1 MALKPWYNIVYPR
14 EDLREGRPLDAAE
27 FAVHLDQVRDG
38 RAPPIY
44 QNAQQF
50 FERTYLTRNL
60 TSLGAEAIRR
70 LSGIQTETSAVFNFI
85 TQFGGGKTH
94 ALTLLY
100 HLARGGQ
107 RMVAL
112 PGVQTLLARAG
123 VSTIPQA
130 AIAVFVGTEFDT
142 TRGRG
147 GSDGTPIRKTPW
159 GEIAY
164 QLRGE
169 EGLALVADHEQ
180 QMIAPAGD
188 VIREMLPTDRPCLI
202 LMDEL
207 LTYASRNRKL
217 GMANQLYHFIQSL
230 SETVRGSHQAVLA
243 ISIPKSLMEMTP
255 EDETDYDRLE
265 KLLNRLGKAVILSAE
280 HEISEIIRR
289 RLFEWDMQQVGQ
301 GGQVVLPRD
310 ALKTCNEYANWVLT
324 CRQFLPNWFPVDHT
338 NETFA
343 AAYPFHPT
351 VLSVFERK
359 WQGLPRFQRT
369 RGVLR
374 MLALWVSHAYQQ
386 GYTGA
391 HRDPLID
398 LGTAPL
404 DDPTFRA
411 AVFEQIGE
419 SKLEV
424 PVTTDICGSNDAHA
438 LRMDSEAVDT
448 IRKGR
453 LHRKVA
459 TTIFFESNGGQARGY
474 ASLPEVRLGVAAP
487 DLDLTNVETVLDGLA
502 PPDGTCYYLHT
513 EKNRYWFSIK
523 PTLTR
528 ILADRK
534 AGISPER
541 IRERLEEVIPVVF
554 RKQAPIQPIFF
565 PDSSNQIPD
574 RPALAI
580 VVMDMHHAP
589 DVPSTLATVEKM
601 TRECGTSGRTYKSG
615 LIWVLADG
623 GVALK
628 EEARKL
634 LAWEAIQDE
643 QEGLRLDD
651 QQRQQVAENVKRSE
665 NDLRECVWRSY
676 HTLVLLDKTNALRTI
691 DLGLI
696 HSSAA
701 PSLVQLII
709 SYLRQDGEIVD
720 DISPN
725 YLIRNWPPAFTEW
738 STKDVRDAFFAS
750 PRFPRLMNGDAVRET
765 IAKGVMNGFLA
776 YVGRAADGKSYTPF
790 YYCPASGK
798 TSDIPPENQR
808 INSSEVE
815 ISSDMYIIA
824 RETAEAYLQ
833 ELQTVRTLS
842 RLEIAPQEISLRPG
856 DTHLF
861 AARGFDQDGDPLSL
875 QRMEWNAS
883 GGTITQDGVFT
894 AGKET
899 GRFAVSATAGN
910 TSTQATV
917 TITEDIHLARLV
929 LEPSQVVLSPGKQQQ
944 FTLKGYDQHGCE
956 MVITS
961 ASWTCTG
968 GTLSQDGVFV
978 AGNEAG
984 RFAVTVVAEGVNATA
999 SVTIEQRGARKVTWR
1014 GEISPQQW
1022 MNFYT
1027 KAASKFVIN
1036 QGLKFT
1042 VQMEV
1047 APPEGLTEHQIET
1060 LKLALRELGLDDAV
1074 TVEGEGKKLFEKH

>member
-1 MALKPWYNIVYPR
+1 MVLKPWYNIVYPR
-14 EDLREGRPLDAAE
+14 EDLRDGRPLDAAE

-38 RAPPIY
+38 RAPSVY
-44 QNAQQF
+44 QDARHF
-50 FERTYLTRNL
+50 FERTYLTKNL
-60 TSLGAEAIRR
+60 TTLGAEVIRR

-107 RMVAL
+107 RMVDL

-130 AIAVFVGTEFDT
+130 AVAVFVGTEFDT

-169 EGLALVADHEQ
+169 EGLALVAEHEQ

-188 VIREMLPTDRPCLI
+188 VICEMLPTDRPCLI

-217 GMANQLYHFIQSL
+217 GMADQLYHFVQSL

-265 KLLNRLGKAVILSAE
+265 KLINRLGKAVILSAE

-289 RLFEWDMQQVGQ
+289 RMFEWDMQHVGQ
-301 GGQVVLPRD
+301 GGQVVLPGD

-324 CRQFLPNWFPVDHT
+324 YRQFLPNWFPVDHAK
-338 NETFA
+338 ETFS

-359 WQGLPRFQRT
+359 WQGLPKFQRT

-374 MLALWVSHAYQQ
+374 MLALWVSHAYQH

-398 LGTAPL
+398 LGMAPL
-404 DDPTFRA
+404 EDPTFRA

-424 PVTTDICGSNDAHA
+424 SVTTDICGSNNAHA
-438 LRMDSEAVDT
+438 IRLDSEAVDT

-459 TTIFFESNGGQARGY
+459 ATIFFESNGGQARGY
-474 ASLPEVRLGVAAP
+474 ATLPEVRLGVAAP
-487 DLDLTNVETVLDGLA
+487 DLDLTNVETVLDCLA

-534 AGISPER
+534 ASILPER
-541 IRERLEEVIPVVF
+541 ILERLEEVIPAVF
-554 RKQAPIQPIFF
+554 RKQAPIQPFF

-574 RPALAI
+574 RPTLAI

-589 DVPSTLATVEKM
+589 DAPSTLATVEKM
-601 TRECGTSGRTYKSG
+601 TRECGASGRTYKSG
-615 LIWVLADG
+615 LIWVLSDG
-623 GVALK
+623 GAALK

-634 LAWEAIQDE
+634 LAWETIQDE
-643 QEGLRLDD
+643 QDGLRLDE
-651 QQRQQVAENVKRSE
+651 QQRQQVDENVKRSE

-676 HTLVLLDKTNALRTI
+676 HTLVLLDKTNTLRTI

-701 PSLVQLII
+701 NSLVQFII

-725 YLIRNWPPAFTEW
+725 YLIRNWPPAFIEW

-750 PRFPRLMNGDAVRET
+750 PRFPRLINGDAVQET
-765 IAKGVMNGFLA
+765 IAKGVKNGILA

-790 YYCPASGK
+790 YYCPVSVS
-798 TSDIPPENQR
+798 TSEIPPEHQS
-808 INSSEVE
+808 ISSSEVE
-815 ISSDMYIIA
+815 ISSDMYIIT
-824 RETAEAYLQ
+824 REKAEAYLK
-833 ELQTVRTLS
+833 EIQTVQTLS
-842 RLEIAPQEISLRPG
+842 RMEIVPQEISLRPV
-856 DTHLF
+856 DTHPF
-861 AARGFDQDGDPLSL
+861 VAHGFDQDGDTLNL
-875 QRMEWNAS
+875 QRIEWSAS
-883 GGTITQDGVFT
+883 GGTITQDGIFT

-899 GRFAVSATAGN
+899 GRFTVNAKAG
-910 TSTQATV
+910 TTTTHAIV
-917 TITEDIHLARLV
+917 TITEDINLAHMV
-929 LEPSQVVLSPGKQQQ
+929 LEPSQVTLSPGKQQH
-944 FTLKGYDQHGCE
+944 FKLKGYDQHRRDV
-956 MVITS
+956 VITS

-968 GTLSQDGVFV
+968 GTMRQDGVFV

-984 RFAVTVVAEGVNATA
+984 SFAVTVVAEGCNATA
-999 SVTIEQRGARKVTWR
+999 RVTIEQRGARKVTWR

-1027 KAASKFVIN
+1027 KAASKFATN
-1036 QGLKFT
+1036 RGLKFT

-1047 APPEGLTEHQIET
+1047 APPEGLTEDQIDI
-1060 LKLALRELGLDDAV
+1060 LKLALRELGLDDEV
-1074 TVEGEGKKLFEKH
+1074 TVDGNGGGDSDFR